1 MPVSTPGTRSFS
13 APLGEVTRGALVF
26 ARGVSNVSV
35 RVDPALVGL
44 FEARFEGEI
53 PEVSIEDGVIE
64 VSFER
69 FTLRDVLGGL
79 FGAGKEHSR
88 GEVVLNP
95 ALPWGLESRGGVN
108 RLEAHLEGARIES
121 VRVGGGANHVTLD
134 LPAPAGAVPVTL
146 GGGTNHLAI
155 GRPAGVSVRL
165 EIGGGAN
172 RVDLDGQRIRAAGGG
187 ASLASR
193 DGGAAGRY
201 EVRIGG
207 GANHVSISER
217 GGGEPAATWV

>member
-1 MPVSTPGTRSFS
+1 MPVTTPGARTFS
-13 APLGEVTRGALVF
+13 APLGDVTRGSLVF

-35 RVDPALVGL
+35 RVDPTLVGL
-44 FEARFEGEI
+44 FEAHFEGEI
-53 PEVSIEDGVIE
+53 PDVSVEDGVIE
-64 VSFER
+64 VSYER

-79 FGAGKEHSR
+79 FGGSKEQSR

-95 ALPWGLESRGGVN
+95 AVPWRLESRGGVN
-108 RLEAHLEGARIES
+108 RLEAHLEGARVES
-121 VRVGGGANHVTLD
+121 VRAGGGANHVTLD
-134 LPAPAGAVPVTL
+134 LPAPTGAVPVTL
-146 GGGTNHLAI
+146 GGGTNHLVI
-155 GRPAGVSVRL
+155 RRPAGTAVRL

-187 ASLASR
+187 ASLSSR
-193 DGGAAGRY
+193 DGAAADRY

-207 GANHVSISER
+207 GANQVSISER